1 MGWFMLNI
9 LPQMV
14 SLSNNSR
21 LTQGLASKLQEK
33 LEPEDLAEFQRW
45 LVLATQE
52 QQAKISQNKRKY

>member
-1 MGWFMLNI
+1 MSRI

-21 LTQGLASKLQEK
+21 LTQSVAAKLQDK
-33 LEPEDLAEFQRW
+33 LEPEDLAELQRW

-52 QQAKISQNKRKY
+52 QQVKISQNKRKF